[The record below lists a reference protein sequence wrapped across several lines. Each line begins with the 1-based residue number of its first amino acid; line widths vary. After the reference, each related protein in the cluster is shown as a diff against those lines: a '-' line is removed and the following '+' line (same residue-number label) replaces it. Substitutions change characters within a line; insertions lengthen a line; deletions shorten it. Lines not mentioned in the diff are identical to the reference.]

1 MYSTCLFCHSSLGAN
16 ESIEHFPVGRRL
28 VFDSVRGRLW
38 VVCRKCSRWSLSPIE
53 ERWEAIEECERLFV
67 ETRLRVSTD
76 NIGLTRLR
84 EGLELVRIGAPLRP
98 EMAAWRYGD
107 QFGRRRKR
115 HLIYTGAGIAA
126 IGGLI
131 ILGPVTGIIAGGG
144 FSMWNII
151 TSGKSVYES
160 RRVRA
165 RIKLPE
171 YKEPVTLR
179 RGQLN
184 NVTLI
189 RDDNDWALRIPFQRS
204 MLRDGLLARFGVP
217 DVAGRGGR
225 VDLAAIR
232 TGDAALQAA
241 AKLLPAINAAGAT
254 RAEVDS
260 AVEMI
265 GDVPDPASLFARHA
279 GVRDG
284 EPGYFSGRSNAEP
297 RRLMNL
303 PTEVLLAL
311 EMATHEGDE
320 RRAMEGE
327 LSLLQE
333 EWQRAEEIAAISD
346 DMFVSDETKDR
357 LVALKKP
364 DNG

>member
-28 VFDSVRGRLW
+28 VFDAVRGRLW
-38 VVCRKCSRWSLSPIE
+38 VVCKKCERWNLSPIE

-67 ETRLRVSTD
+67 GTRLRVSTD

-98 EMAAWRYGD
+98 EMASWRYGD

-115 HLIYTGAGIAA
+115 HLIYTGAGFAA
-126 IGGLI
+126 LGGLI
-131 ILGPVTGIIAGGG
+131 ILGPVTGIIAGSG
-144 FSMWNII
+144 FGMWNLI
-151 TSGKSVYES
+151 TTGKSVYDS

-171 YKEPVTLR
+171 YTQPVTLR
-179 RGQLN
+179 RDQLN

-189 RDDNDWALRIPFQRS
+189 REDNDWALRIPFQRS
-204 MLRDGLLARFGVP
+204 SRRGGFLSSLGVP
-217 DVAGRGGR
+217 DVAGRGEA
-225 VDLAAIR
+225 VELTAVR

-254 RAEVDS
+254 RDEVDS
-260 AVEMI
+260 AVQMI
-265 GDVPDPASLFARHA
+265 GEVADPASLFARHA
-279 GVRDG
+279 GIRAG
-284 EPGYFSGRSNAEP
+284 SPGIFSGRSSAEP

-303 PTEVLLAL
+303 PKSALLAL
-311 EMATHEGDE
+311 EMATHEGSE
-320 RRAMEGE
+320 RRALEGE
-327 LSLLQE
+327 LALLQE

-346 DMFVSDETKDR
+346 DMFVSDQTRDK
-357 LVALKKP
+357 LAALKKP
-364 DNG
+364 AED